1 MISIHDVQV
10 GDVLHLEP
18 GEVVPADGIFIEGHN
33 VKCDESAATGESDAV
48 RKQDWRLCAELAAK
62 QDPHTSIPDPF
73 LISGSKVLEGVGTF
87 LVTSIGVNSYHGRTM
102 MALRT
107 EDEMTPLQVKLNG
120 LAGMIAK
127 LGSIA
132 AGLMLVALLIRYFV
146 GFRYGVPT
154 DKTQIVGDVMSILI
168 LVVTVI
174 VVAVPEGLPLA
185 VTLGKSTFTND
196 DDIRLNNP

>member
-18 GEVVPADGIFIEGHN
+18 GEVVAADGIFIEGHN

-62 QDPHTSIPDPF
+62 QQQDHHTSTPDPF
-73 LISGSKVLEGVGTF
+73 LISGSKVLEGVGTY
-87 LVTSIGVNSYHGRTM
+87 LVTSIGVNSYNGRTM

-120 LAGMIAK
+120 LAEMIAK

-185 VTLGKSTFTND
+185 VTLGMYACTW
-196 DDIRLNNP
+196 IE